1 MAQYDLTFAER
12 LVQVAT
18 QLVADDI
25 SSLDAQRT
33 VLYLSLLSMEISLK
47 AMLEQAGKPVAH
59 THDLAY
65 LLKELDRCKVEVE
78 VTPGLRKSVSA
89 SRIRSTTLSH
99 QGAEVTVGSLID
111 AQTPQ
116 VSKYPNE
123 VRYGDVLRH
132 FPVEVVAQAATA
144 VTTFARQHFSTI
156 RQA

>member
-1 MAQYDLTFAER
+1 MAQYDLKFAER
-12 LVQVAT
+12 LAQVAA

-25 SSLDAQRT
+25 TSVDAQRT

-59 THDLAY
+59 THDHAS
-65 LLKELDRCKVEVE
+65 LLKELDRCKVEAE
-78 VTPGLRKSVSA
+78 LMPGLRKPVPA

-99 QGAEVTVGSLID
+99 HGAEVTVGSLLD

-132 FPVEVVAQAATA
+132 FPVEIVAQAATA
-144 VTTFARQHFSTI
+144 VATFAREHLSTI
-156 RQA
+156 R